1 MGEEDVEFI
10 PGYPVVKSGG
20 QKKGGTS
27 ILGGV
32 KYLVCIL
39 QKLRQSP
46 TDQRFC

>member
-10 PGYPVVKSGG
+10 PGHAVVKSGG
-20 QKKGGTS
+20 QKKGGIS

-32 KYLVCIL
+32 KYLVSTL
-39 QKLRQSP
+39 QTLRPSP